1 MLNLLYTIL
10 PIRSMRIPDTQGMKA
25 TIILL
30 SFVLFHSHDRQVH
43 SVADICKI

>member
-30 SFVLFHSHDRQVH
+30 SLCFDRQFQF
-43 SVADICKI
+43 KI